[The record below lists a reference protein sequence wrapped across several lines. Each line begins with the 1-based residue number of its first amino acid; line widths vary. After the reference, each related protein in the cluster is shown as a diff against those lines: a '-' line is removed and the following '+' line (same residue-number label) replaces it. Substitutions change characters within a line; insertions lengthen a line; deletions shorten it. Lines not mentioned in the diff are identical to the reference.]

1 MGNNWQNRD
10 RKVGNKRTDKYLAK
24 PFKRTQKQDSESKK
38 FRDVQIKKA
47 QKAKYDVT
55 EDLDE

>member
-10 RKVGNKRTDKYLAK
+10 RKVRNKRTDKYLAK

-47 QKAKYDVT
+47 R
-55 EDLDE
+55 ELNMM